1 MNTLLIHPA
10 VIVALFAIALL
21 PIASRSG
28 AALLA
33 VFALTNLA
41 LVLAA
46 YMP

>member
-1 MNTLLIHPA
+1 MATPIIHPA

-28 AALLA
+28 AVLLA

-46 YMP
+46 HMP